1 MPEEEVQKGD
11 KKGSKKDKKSGKGS
25 KSKADILPEIS
36 IEIEKIKAQIEAIN
50 QMRGMFNERF
60 STISEQIGELRTM
73 IVGQEQ
79 EFSDLEIKSAKANE
93 VMVQLEPEKFL
104 SEISKI
110 DMRIE
115 AIKGKL
121 ESNESVSSMI
131 MKELKEQRQKMALF
145 KGIEDT
151 MKLNQEVREELMG
164 IKKIESTV
172 DVHANKVESMFMQV
186 QKRFNEFE
194 KFKSLSEDLN
204 SAFQEQKQEFDSMKV
219 KFTEFVNEEDLNSQ
233 KEELSNIMDNFEKR
247 VVNIEK
253 ISGNFEQLVTDK
265 KFAEFKEK
273 NLSVLKEHQKYIAG
287 IQEIRERME
296 NLTDDK
302 RGVPNIENL
311 KQLFADAN
319 AMEEIKGEMEKL
331 RELMTYGFKRV
342 QKMESKM
349 FVEKET
355 YETIRQ
361 LIKKYLDK
369 GYTRSQITEAFE
381 MQGWPRP
388 LIKQYLEA

>member
-1 MPEEEVQKGD
+1 VPEEEVQKGD